1 MSTMTSRE
9 VDRDVG
15 AAPQTAAEGPLFI
28 TDNGET
34 AYVLLP
40 LREYRRL
47 PAERNDLVDPL
58 SMEDDSDL
66 EVEPIS
72 LAPEHPLW

>member
-72 LAPEHPLW
+72 LAPEDPLW